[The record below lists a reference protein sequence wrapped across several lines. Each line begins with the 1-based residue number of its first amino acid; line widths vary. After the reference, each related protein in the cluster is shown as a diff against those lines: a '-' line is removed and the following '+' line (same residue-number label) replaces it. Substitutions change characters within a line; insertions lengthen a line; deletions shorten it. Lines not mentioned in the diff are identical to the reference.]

1 MRIPDLQANSD
12 EELVRAFVTED
23 DRDALEVLLRRH
35 ETRVYG
41 LAFRLLGNRADAL
54 DATQDAFLN
63 LFRKAHS
70 FKGEAAFATWLHRLA
85 INACRDLGR
94 KRSRAPEPVQQVEAA
109 VADALGRADDRMLV
123 ESALARLPEEQ
134 RTVTILRDLQGHSY
148 QEISEIT
155 GVPVGTVKSRIAR
168 ARMAL
173 AGLLPPQLSGG
184 EPASETTR
192 LTDTER

>member
-54 DATQDAFLN
+54 DAAQDAFLN

-70 FKGEAAFATWLHRLA
+70 FKGEAAFSTWLHRLTV
-85 INACRDLGR
+85 NACRDLGR
-94 KRSRAPEPVQQVEAA
+94 KRSRAPEPVQQPEVAE
-109 VADALGRADDRMLV
+109 ADALGRADDRMLV
-123 ESALARLPEEQ
+123 ESALAGLPEEQ
-134 RTVTILRDLQGHSY
+134 RTATILRDLQGHSY

-168 ARMAL
+168 ARMSL
-173 AGLLPPQLSGG
+173 AGLLAHQISGG